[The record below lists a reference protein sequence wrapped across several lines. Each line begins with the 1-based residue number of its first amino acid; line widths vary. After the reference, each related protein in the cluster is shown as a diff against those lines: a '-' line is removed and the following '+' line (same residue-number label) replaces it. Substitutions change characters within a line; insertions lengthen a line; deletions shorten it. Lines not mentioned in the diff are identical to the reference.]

1 MWYCVRTVVTPPIN
15 PDESKTPSLP
25 NASVRIV
32 AAGIVF
38 GFCYWAS
45 TVIITLLVSILF
57 AYMLDP
63 IVEWLERFRVPR
75 AAGALIVLLVALTI
89 LSAVVWQA
97 AISAEQFAESWP
109 KYSQVLKDATQA
121 IQERIQRLEERFSEI
136 APTDDTPR
144 FEFRVAEESPVR
156 SVLLRGLGGLYTA
169 LLALSFIP
177 FLVFFMLAGKRDLWH
192 GTMQLFRPTERTR
205 VRDTLDSVTGML
217 RSFIMGNVIV
227 AGILSLVSWL
237 FFWIIGLDYPFL
249 TGIVSGVLNLVP
261 YIGVVLAWVPPLVIG
276 LAKYNTI
283 GPFIGIA
290 AVLGF
295 FHLIALNVLV
305 PALVGR
311 KVHLNAVTVT
321 VGLLFWGWLWG
332 GMGLILAIPV
342 MATIKVIC
350 DHVDGWQPVGRWL
363 GT

>member
-1 MWYCVRTVVTPPIN
+1 MRTVVT
-15 PDESKTPSLP
+15 TPTPASETRQP
-25 NASVRIV
+25 VTANTSVRII
-32 AAGIVF
+32 AAGVVF

-45 TVIITLLVSILF
+45 MVMITLLVSILI
-57 AYMLDP
+57 AYILDP
-63 IVEWLERFRVPR
+63 VVEWIERFRVPR
-75 AAGALIVLLVALTI
+75 AAGTLLVLLVALA
-89 LSAVVWQA
+89 LLGAMMWQA
-97 AISAEQFAESWP
+97 AVSAEQFATAWP
-109 KYSQVLKDATQA
+109 KYSAVLRDASRA
-121 IQERIQRLEERFSEI
+121 VMDRIERLEERFSELT
-136 APTDDTPR
+136 PQPEDQTPR
-144 FEFRVAEESPVR
+144 FELRVPEESPVR
-156 SVLLRGLGGLYTA
+156 GLLLRGLGGLYTG

-177 FLVFFMLAGKRDLWH
+177 FLVFFLLAGKRDLWH
-192 GTMQLFRPTERTR
+192 GTMQLFPSTQRTR

-237 FFWIIGLDYPFL
+237 FFWMIGLDYPFL
-249 TGIVSGVLNLVP
+249 TGLISGILNLVP
-261 YIGVVLAWVPPLVIG
+261 YIGVVLAWLPPLIIG

-321 VGLLFWGWLWG
+321 IGLLFWGWLWG
-332 GMGLILAIPV
+332 GMGLILAIPI